1 MSIDNHCRHRGS
13 DERDAQLLL
22 KVEGVSG
29 EGDVVI
35 GGEERDQAEGK
46 AANGFRQPQ
55 PVETQWA
62 KTQRAK
68 N

>member
-1 MSIDNHCRHRGS
+1 M
-13 DERDAQLLL
+13 LL

-35 GGEERDQAEGK
+35 GGEERDQTEGK

-68 N
+68 TQRAKN